1 MRHNE
6 AVGMTTTVSASFTA
20 EQVAV
25 ILLNYNNAGDT
36 VACLRSLHALKTPP
50 GQILVVDNHST
61 DDSCATIAQAWRQWA
76 APVSVAAQAPPP
88 AEKAVLLQMPTNE
101 GFSAGNNAGIRLT
114 LQNKECRAVWLLNN
128 DTEVLPD
135 ALDNLC
141 ACLNAQPEVGLAGS
155 TLVYA
160 HDRTIVQCAGGFKI
174 NKYCGTTPAICGHAA
189 LDAVLRRPVAE
200 ITPQID
206 YLCGASMLIKR
217 EVFDRIGLFREDYFL
232 YYEDAEFCL
241 RATNAR
247 FTLAWAPSSI
257 VYHKEG
263 GSTAAKS
270 AVQDREFHRPAWV
283 DYLSLRNRVYMM
295 RKHYPW
301 ALPLVLL
308 SYLGVLVNR
317 IRRGQANR
325 IPLIFRAAWDGLR
338 GHMGKPVHL
347 FPTL

>member
-1 MRHNE
+1 MSSPLLPAH
-6 AVGMTTTVSASFTA
+6 T
-20 EQVAV
+20 AV
-25 ILLNYNNAGDT
+25 ILLNYNNADDT
-36 VACLRSLHALKTPP
+36 IACLRSLYTLDQAP
-50 GQILVVDNHST
+50 GAVIVVDNHST
-61 DDSCATIAQAWRQWA
+61 DNSCAAILQTWRQWA
-76 APVSVAAQAPPP
+76 APVLIVPGGPSAA
-88 AEKAVLLQMPTNE
+88 ENAVLIQMPANN
-101 GFSAGNNAGIRLT
+101 GFSAGNNAGIRLA
-114 LQNKECRAVWLLNN
+114 LRHNDCNAIWILNN
-128 DTEVLPD
+128 DTEVQPD
-135 ALDNLC
+135 ALGQLC
-141 ACLNAQPEVGLAGS
+141 ACLNAQPEAGLAGS

-160 HDRTIVQCAGGFKI
+160 HDRNIVQCAGGFSI
-174 NKYCGTTPAICGHAA
+174 NKYCGTTPAICGHMPLKNA
-189 LDAVLRRPVAE
+189 LQQPVA
-200 ITPQID
+200 TTTRQIC
-206 YLCGASMLIKR
+206 YLCGASMLIRR
-217 EVFDRIGLFREDYFL
+217 EVFDHIGQFREDYFL

-241 RATNAR
+241 RAQKAG
-247 FTLAWAPSSI
+247 FKLAWAPLSI

>member
-1 MRHNE
+1 MP
-6 AVGMTTTVSASFTA
+6 TPLQPTYTA
-20 EQVAV
+20 A
-25 ILLNYNNAGDT
+25 IILNYNGAADT
-36 VACLRSLHALKTPP
+36 IDCLRSLYTLNTPP
-50 GQILVVDNHST
+50 GLILVVDNHST
-61 DDSCATIAQAWRQWA
+61 DNSCADIIQAWQQWA
-76 APVSVAAQAPPP
+76 FPVVTSNSFHITTEHAIFLA
-88 AEKAVLLQMPTNE
+88 LPTNE
-101 GFSAGNNAGIRLT
+101 GFSSGNNAGIQYALKNPT
-114 LQNKECRAVWLLNN
+114 FQAIWILNN
-128 DTEVLPD
+128 DTEVLSD

-141 ACLNAQPEVGLAGS
+141 TCLNGHPKAGIAGS

-160 HDRTIVQCAGGFKI
+160 HGHRTVQCAGGFNI
-174 NKYCGTTPAICGHAA
+174 NKYFGTTTAVCGHND
-189 LDAVLRRPVAE
+189 LSAVLQTPVAE

-308 SYLGVLVNR
+308 SYLGVMVNR
-317 IRRGQANR
+317 IRRGQADR
-325 IPLIFRAAWDGLR
+325 ILLVCRAAWDGLR